1 METMK
6 RIWKVTEIVKHESW
20 VEAESRKEAKLV
32 YMTAGADDSTTL
44 KLTATPES
52 DQEIKVY
59 K

>member
-1 METMK
+1 MK